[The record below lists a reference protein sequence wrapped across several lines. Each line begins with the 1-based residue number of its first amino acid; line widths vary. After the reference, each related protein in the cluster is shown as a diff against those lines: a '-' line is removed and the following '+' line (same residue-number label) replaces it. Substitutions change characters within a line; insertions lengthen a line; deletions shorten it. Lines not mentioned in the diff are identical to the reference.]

1 MKYVMFQDERNGYKY
16 PVIFPD
22 NVTHSQEDYLKYVD
36 ELPHHFQLH
45 FMHAAEILG
54 YKHPDD
60 VVRRFWN
67 TTYNMIVNDAHLLPE
82 SEATMDRRLG
92 DSEKQWREAEVVT
105 AAPPKPP
112 WMDKIYKDENYIT
125 IDEWHIQ
132 FEIRVYRKYT
142 PYTYDGIT
150 GFKSMQDALAEVNR
164 RWKTVRIIS
173 SSDLHME
180 LGVS

>member
-67 TTYNMIVNDAHLLPE
+67 TTYNM
-82 SEATMDRRLG
+82 
-92 DSEKQWREAEVVT
+92 QWREAEVVT